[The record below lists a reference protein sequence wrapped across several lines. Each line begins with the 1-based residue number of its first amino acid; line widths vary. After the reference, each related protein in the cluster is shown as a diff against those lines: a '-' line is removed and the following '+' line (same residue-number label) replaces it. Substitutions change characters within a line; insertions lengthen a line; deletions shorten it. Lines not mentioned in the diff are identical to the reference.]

1 MTAPKYEFLVEDDS
15 TNEVY
20 CLDFATVD
28 DKAKKWLS
36 GVWQRMA
43 MSLDKAYK
51 IAGGQAPPWVEWK
64 VWEWCE
70 SKKPGYEPRTMHVA
84 WCGVVTK
91 LQGFSTSG
99 QDFRR
104 SSKVGRVGFISNIL
118 ELRQGISGPTFEG
131 NAFAML
137 AKHCLHMRSN

>member
-84 WCGVVTK
+84 WCGD
-91 LQGFSTSG
+91 QIAGFLNVWPGFPSQFESG
-99 QDFRR
+99 
-104 SSKVGRVGFISNIL
+104 K
-118 ELRQGISGPTFEG
+118 SGLYIEHLGTAPG
-131 NAFAML
+131 NQ
-137 AKHCLHMRSN
+137 RTDI